1 MYSELISYR
10 NVPVI
15 AVKEKVS
22 RLIEFKLASGNAAFD
37 AAGKALIYFNISDNA
52 GEGEFRTWEEKRRK
66 CSGCAESS
74 TKSESFE
81 DASSMFQ
88 NLIHKFNIYKFIS
101 KLNS

>member
-52 GEGEFRTWEEKRRK
+52 GEGEISYVGGKEEKVQRMCGEFDK
-66 CSGCAESS
+66 VG
-74 TKSESFE
+74 
-81 DASSMFQ
+81 
-88 NLIHKFNIYKFIS
+88 
-101 KLNS
+101 KL